1 MTDSQL
7 DAEIKNPDLV
17 NLSVHFDNVESY
29 LVNLGQTL
37 SSQTDIKVLAFG
49 RGTQTAMSEALRLLR
64 KPNTHN
70 ATYRALLEMLVH
82 LRKGEVAFEVCT
94 YLNSSVTK

>member
-7 DAEIKNPDLV
+7 DAEVENPDLV

-37 SSQTDIKVLAFG
+37 SQQTDIKVLVFG
-49 RGTQTAMSEALRLLR
+49 RGTQTAMSE
-64 KPNTHN
+64 PNTHN

-82 LRKGEVAFEVCT
+82 LRKGEVALRCAPT
-94 YLNSSVTK
+94 